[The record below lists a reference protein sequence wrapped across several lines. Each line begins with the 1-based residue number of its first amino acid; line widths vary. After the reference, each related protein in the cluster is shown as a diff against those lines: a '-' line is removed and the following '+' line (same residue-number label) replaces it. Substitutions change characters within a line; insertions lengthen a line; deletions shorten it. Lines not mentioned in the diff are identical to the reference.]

1 MADSN
6 IKKRT
11 FEIEIAGVK
20 ESVTNLESLEQVLDK
35 MEKQVESINKNGGFS
50 VVSKEANKNTK
61 EAIDLAKAEQI
72 AQGDVISSYKDKQ
85 AAMRTLG
92 KEIKSMTVA
101 DDEATR
107 KQQEMIQQ
115 YNGLNDQL
123 KRFDAAMGNHQRNVG
138 DYRGALKEAT
148 SELKSMKGEMVGL
161 DQNSERFKELAKQA
175 GATADKI
182 GDINA
187 AIKRHA
193 SDTKVL
199 DDVINVAQSATA
211 AFQLYKGAMSAFG
224 IETEGAEEAMQK
236 LLGAMNIVQS
246 LQTLSETL
254 QSSSATAQIFQKAM
268 KMLGLEFLTT
278 GTNAGTAAAST
289 TALATA
295 ENGAAVA
302 TNTLSTAS
310 KALRIALASIG
321 IGIIIGLVAI
331 LIEHWEDLCGW
342 FDRTFPIVKKLGGVF
357 NALKATFMGFGKA
370 ILNWV
375 VNPLKTMAT
384 VIQKILQGD
393 FAGAMSAVAEGI
405 KNQFTG
411 TAKAFKE
418 GFQTQVE
425 KGLEEITRKNAAEQ
439 DKMLTHNKN
448 MITKQKNADGT
459 YRKEYIEANKKMFDN
474 RKKMYKKDSDEYRKV
489 LEEEAAFNQQI
500 EDAKTTATKNS
511 AKERAKAEKEA
522 AKAAKDA
529 AKEAAEAAKLEAE
542 ELKRLVT
549 ARRELSDA
557 WNDAEIQDLKNQE
570 RIKQRELE
578 KYALGPLDKYIE
590 KLIELRKVQQDIL
603 KLENTKT
610 VDSIGNRLEDS
621 LKSLNKANQ
630 TWQKYQDE
638 TFETYRKHLID
649 EEKKTYGE
657 ASALALKYAVQT
669 SNVWKQMFLSFS
681 EEIQK
686 FNKEGKIEEGFKHV
700 QNVIKSL
707 GLNDADVAIVE
718 KGWEDV
724 LNVILKMVDKAN
736 ENIIDDDNKLLAARK
751 AVISEYADDFERRYK
766 KLIDTVTKE
775 EDLEKVKRNPI
786 WGTIQTQKTEES
798 LALLKQ
804 YWLKAE
810 IDLNTLTNNMKTSW
824 EKYLEEVKKIYGEDS
839 NAYKKALKDKEDA
852 FENFNNKMTE
862 VQKRTKTPLSTET
875 DYTGDNQASGST
887 KPNRQLWYGKGEKD
901 KQGKEYSLIDNLANL
916 FDSLDEMVLAPA
928 MDTFSMFMDFAIE
941 ETQQRLEEVEK
952 MHDDALD
959 KLEDSADKIRELNES
974 LKDSNNTNLEA
985 TKQQLADEQLLY
997 AQRLSEE
1004 RKLAEAEKSLRNKAA
1019 QQEANARKMELR
1031 YQMVMAIANTAQG
1044 ASKALGEWG
1053 WPLGP
1058 IFAGVMA
1065 ALGAVQVGLIAKQI
1079 GAIKPIKYAEG
1090 GLIEGPSH
1098 KQGGIRIPNTNIE
1111 VEGNEFVV
1119 NKRST
1124 KKYLPLLEAINADKK
1139 EYVINRSSTNRNE
1152 SYETTNKVVR
1162 MYSEGGLL
1170 DIGDS
1175 QDSIQIGRTGIE
1187 VDRSELVVDRRSTVN
1202 YIPLFEAV
1210 NVESRK
1216 SIANT
1221 DKRIRKFANGGT
1233 MNFDRVDDNLKA
1245 NNETNRLL
1253 NAIDGIDMQPVVA
1266 VKDIWKVE
1274 DRLVKV
1280 RSLAGK

>member
-1 MADSN
+1 MADN

-20 ESVTNLESLEQVLDK
+20 ESVTNLESLEKVLDK
-35 MEKQVESINKNGGFS
+35 MEKQVENINSKGGFS

-187 AIKRHA
+187 AIKRNA
-193 SDTKVL
+193 SDTKSL
-199 DDVINVAQSATA
+199 DDAINLAQSATA
-211 AFQLYKGAMSAFG
+211 AFQLYTGAMSAFG
-224 IETEGAEEAMQK
+224 LETKGAEEAMQK

-254 QSSSATAQIFQKAM
+254 QSSSATAELFQKAM

-310 KALRIALASIG
+310 KALRVALASLG
-321 IGIIIGLVAI
+321 IGLVI
-331 LIEHWEDLCGW
+331 MLVSLLIEHWESICNW
-342 FDRTFPIVKKLGGVF
+342 FTRTFPILKNLTTWFNKVRGAIAGVANAVWAAIKSLGSLGD
-357 NALKATFMGFGKA
+357 MMKA
-370 ILNWV
+370 I
-375 VNPLKTMAT
+375 
-384 VIQKILQGD
+384 
-393 FAGAMSAVAEGI
+393 
-405 KNQFTG
+405 FTG
-411 TAKAFKE
+411 NWGDAINIAKQNIANIVNGFKTGYADKMADIQEEVTAKQAAESNKRTKQE
-418 GFQTQVE
+418 
-425 KGLEEITRKNAAEQ
+425 LEELKIQERN
-439 DKMLTHNKN
+439 NK
-448 MITKQKNADGT
+448 T
-459 YRKEYIEANKKMFDN
+459 YSKKYIELQKKEFEE
-474 RKKMYKKDSDEYRKV
+474 RKKMAKGNKDELNKIK
-489 LEEEAAFNQQI
+489 LEEMKFYADI
-500 EDAKTTATKNS
+500 EDKKTAAAKS
-511 AKERAKAEKEA
+511 GSKEREK
-522 AKAAKDA
+522 A
-529 AKEAAEAAKLEAE
+529 AKEAAKQAAEAAKKEQE
-542 ELKRLVT
+542 ELKALLDS
-549 ARRELSDA
+549 RRALR
-557 WNDAEIQDLKNQE
+557 NEIQNTDIVEQKGLE
-570 RIKQRELE
+570 RLQNLRLEGYDTGPIEKYIEELE
-578 KYALGPLDKYIE
+578 KLREIQNTIYNKELSLTVASIGDYLEDNIKTIKKTSSEWQEFLLKLNKENLSTIDTLGLEKKEVNMVLAEWQKMEGLKLKAADDSNAKMIEQYKKMLSVVKSEMADFSDDFQRRYKLLIDKVNAIGHE
-590 KLIELRKVQQDIL
+590 QVERNNIWGTVQTGKTLANLDIL
-603 KLENTKT
+603 KAQWEEAYIDLSKILKKEEERWNQYLEN
-610 VDSIGNRLEDS
+610 
-621 LKSLNKANQ
+621 
-630 TWQKYQDE
+630 
-638 TFETYRKHLID
+638 
-649 EEKKTYGE
+649 
-657 ASALALKYAVQT
+657 
-669 SNVWKQMFLSFS
+669 
-681 EEIQK
+681 
-686 FNKEGKIEEGFKHV
+686 
-700 QNVIKSL
+700 
-707 GLNDADVAIVE
+707 
-718 KGWEDV
+718 
-724 LNVILKMVDKAN
+724 
-736 ENIIDDDNKLLAARK
+736 
-751 AVISEYADDFERRYK
+751 
-766 KLIDTVTKE
+766 
-775 EDLEKVKRNPI
+775 VKN
-786 WGTIQTQKTEES
+786 
-798 LALLKQ
+798 L
-804 YWLKAE
+804 
-810 IDLNTLTNNMKTSW
+810 
-824 EKYLEEVKKIYGEDS
+824 YGEDS
-839 NAYKKALKDKEDA
+839 SAFKKAQKEKEDA
-852 FENFNNKMTE
+852 LNPLIEKLNE
-862 VQKRTKTPLSTET
+862 VWKRSETPLSTET
-875 DYTGDNQASGST
+875 DYTGDGKSDAST
-887 KPNRQLWYGKGEKD
+887 KPKRKLWYGKNDKKQDGGEF
-901 KQGKEYSLIDNLANL
+901 SLIDNLANM

-997 AQRLSEE
+997 AQRLAEE
-1004 RKLAEAEKSLRNKAA
+1004 RKLAEAEKSLKNKAA

-1098 KQGGIRIPNTNIE
+1098 SQGGIRIPNTNIE
-1111 VEGNEFVV
+1111 VEGKEFVV

-1124 KKYLPLLEAINADKK
+1124 KKYLPLLEAINAEGK
-1139 EYVINRSSTNRNE
+1139 RSFAT
-1152 SYETTNKVVR
+1152 
-1162 MYSEGGLL
+1162 
-1170 DIGDS
+1170 
-1175 QDSIQIGRTGIE
+1175 
-1187 VDRSELVVDRRSTVN
+1187 
-1202 YIPLFEAV
+1202 
-1210 NVESRK
+1210 
-1216 SIANT
+1216 T